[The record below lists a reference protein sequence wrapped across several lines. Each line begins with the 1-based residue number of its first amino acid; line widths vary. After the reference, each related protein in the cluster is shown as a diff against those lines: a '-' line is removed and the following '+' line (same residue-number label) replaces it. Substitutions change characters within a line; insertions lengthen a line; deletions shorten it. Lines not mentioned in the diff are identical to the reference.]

1 MAKRTAKVA
10 SGNGLHA
17 RPAAVF
23 ANAAAEYDSDVT
35 IEFDGDSA
43 DAASLMEVMTLG
55 VKCGDEVTLVSDD
68 EEALDKLVQL
78 LESDLDKE

>member
-1 MAKRTAKVA
+1 MAKRTVKVA
-10 SGNGLHA
+10 SSNGLHA

-23 ANAAAEYDSDVT
+23 AKTAGEYDSDIT
-35 IEFDGDSA
+35 IEFGDDSA

-68 EEALDKLVQL
+68 EAALDQLVEL
-78 LESDLDKE
+78 LEKNLDEE